1 MNLLIAPDSF
11 KGSLTSRE
19 AGEAIARGFA
29 RVFPDAS
36 FTVLPLADGGEGTV
50 DALVSAVGG
59 EILSADAPDPLLR
72 MRRSRFALLPD
83 GTAALEMAEA
93 SGLALLAGGERDP
106 AVTSTYGT
114 GALLRAALDAGA
126 KRIFLGIGGSATN
139 DGGAGMARAL
149 GARFLDKN
157 GRELPEGGLAL
168 RDLDKIDV
176 SDLDP
181 RLENTPVLVAC
192 DVTNPLC
199 GPLGASFV
207 YGPQKGADAALCRAL
222 DAALSHYG
230 RKLAELLGRDIADLP
245 GAGAAGGLGAGLMAF
260 CGGVLQPGFDEIS
273 RLVALEAKIQA
284 ADLVVTGEGRIDRT
298 SAMGK
303 VLSGVGALCKKYGR
317 PAVAFGGGIGP
328 GADDVLACGI
338 SAYCAIADGP
348 MSSERAIADAAALLE
363 AAAARQAR
371 FLKAGTILNDV

>member
-29 RVFPDAS
+29 RVFPDADL
-36 FTVLPLADGGEGTV
+36 TVLPLADGGEGTV

-72 MRRSRFALLPD
+72 PRKARFALLPD

-93 SGLALLAGGERDP
+93 SGLALLADGERDP
-106 AVTSTYGT
+106 AVTSTFGT
-114 GALLRAALDAGA
+114 GALLRAALDSGA

-149 GARFLDKN
+149 GARFLDRD

-168 RDLDKIDV
+168 RDLDRIDV
-176 SDLDP
+176 SKLDP
-181 RLENTPVLVAC
+181 RLAHTPVLVAC

-199 GPLGASFV
+199 GELGASFV

-230 RKLAELLGRDIADLP
+230 KKLAELLGSDIAEKP

-260 CGGVLQPGFDEIS
+260 CGGILQPGFDEIS
-273 RLVALEAKIQA
+273 RLVSLESRIRE

-303 VLSGVGALCKKYGR
+303 VLSGVGASCKRLGR
-317 PAVAFGGGIGP
+317 PAVALCGSIGP
-328 GADDVLACGI
+328 GADDVLGCGI
-338 SAYCAIADGP
+338 AAYCAIADGP

-363 AAAARQAR
+363 SASARQAR

>member
-29 RVFPDAS
+29 RVFPDADL
-36 FTVLPLADGGEGTV
+36 TVLPLADGGEGTV
-50 DALVSAVGG
+50 DALVAAVGG

-72 MRRSRFALLPD
+72 MRKARFALLPD
-83 GTAALEMAEA
+83 GTATLEMAEA
-93 SGLALLAGGERDP
+93 SGLALLRDTERDP

-114 GALLRAALDAGA
+114 GALLRAALGAGA

-149 GARFLDKN
+149 GARFLDKD

-181 RLENTPVLVAC
+181 RLAHTPVLVAC

-303 VLSGVGALCKKYGR
+303 VLSGVGASCKKYGR

-348 MSSERAIADAAALLE
+348 MSAERAIADAAALLE

>member
-1 MNLLIAPDSF
+1 MNILIAPDSF
-11 KGSLTSRE
+11 KGSLTARA

-29 RVFPDAS
+29 RVFPEAKL
-36 FTVLPLADGGEGTV
+36 TVLPLADGGEGTV

-59 EILSADAPDPLLR
+59 EILFADAPDPLLR
-72 MRRSRFALLPD
+72 PRKARFALLPD

-93 SGLALLAGGERDP
+93 SGLALLADGERDP
-106 AVTSTYGT
+106 AVTSTFGT
-114 GALLRAALDAGA
+114 GALIRAALDAGA
-126 KRIFLGIGGSATN
+126 KRLFLGIGGSATN

-149 GARFLDKN
+149 GARFLGKD
-157 GRELPEGGLAL
+157 GQELPEGGLAL
-168 RDLDKIDV
+168 RDLDRIDV
-176 SDLDP
+176 SNLDP
-181 RLENTPVLVAC
+181 RLDNTPVLVAC

-199 GPLGASFV
+199 GDLGASFV
-207 YGPQKGADAALCRAL
+207 YGPQKGADEDLCRAL
-222 DAALSHYG
+222 DLSLSHYG
-230 RKLAELLGRDIADLP
+230 QALAALCGRDIASLP

-273 RLVALEAKIQA
+273 RLVSLEAKIRE

-303 VLSGVGALCKKYGR
+303 VLSGVGAACRKFGR

-328 GADDVLACGI
+328 GADDVLECGI
-338 SAYCAIADGP
+338 AAYCAIADGP
-348 MSSERAIADAAALLE
+348 MTLDRAIADAAALLE

>member
-29 RVFPDAS
+29 RVFPDADL
-36 FTVLPLADGGEGTV
+36 TVLPLADGGEGTV

-72 MRRSRFALLPD
+72 PRKARFALLPD

-93 SGLALLAGGERDP
+93 SGLALLADGERDP
-106 AVTSTYGT
+106 AVTSTFGT
-114 GALLRAALDAGA
+114 GALLRAALDSGA
-126 KRIFLGIGGSATN
+126 RRIFLGIGGSATN

-157 GRELPEGGLAL
+157 GRDLPEGGLAL
-168 RDLDKIDV
+168 RDLDTIDV
-176 SDLDP
+176 SKLDP
-181 RLENTPVLVAC
+181 RLAHTPVLVAC

-199 GPLGASFV
+199 GELGASFV

-230 RKLAELLGRDIADLP
+230 KKLAELLGRDIAENP

-260 CGGVLQPGFDEIS
+260 CGGILQPGFDEIS
-273 RLVALEAKIQA
+273 RLVSLESHIRE

-303 VLSGVGALCKKYGR
+303 VLSGVGALCKRLGR
-317 PAVAFGGGIGP
+317 PAVALCGGIGP
-328 GADDVLACGI
+328 GADDVLSCGI
-338 SAYCAIADGP
+338 LAYCAIADGP

-363 AAAARQAR
+363 SASARQAR
-371 FLKAGTILNDV
+371 FVKAGTILNDV